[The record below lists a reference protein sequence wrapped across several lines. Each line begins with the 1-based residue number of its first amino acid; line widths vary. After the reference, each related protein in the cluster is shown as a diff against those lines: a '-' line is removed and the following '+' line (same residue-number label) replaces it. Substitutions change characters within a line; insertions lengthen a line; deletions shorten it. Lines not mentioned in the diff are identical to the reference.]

1 MLCTLANEAKSGNK
15 DAMAQII
22 EKFNPLLKKY
32 SRKLEYEDAYND
44 LVLFFI
50 ELIYKIP
57 DQIIASFND
66 GKLVKYIS
74 ICIKNHHYYLL
85 KKNTFSVNEINISEM
100 SDEQKY
106 YLESSSSVIDE
117 SNAENIFFI
126 LKDFLAPN
134 ELQIIILIYYFGYTS
149 AEIARKEKTTR
160 QAVNQL
166 KQRALHKIKKN
177 FYKDL

>member
-1 MLCTLANEAKSGNK
+1 MLCVLARNAKYGDR
-15 DAMAQII
+15 DAALKMIQQ
-22 EKFNPLLKKY
+22 FQPLLQKY
-32 SRKLEYEDAYND
+32 SRKLGYEDAYND

-85 KKNTFSVNEINISEM
+85 KKNIFSVNEINISEM

-134 ELQIIILIYYFGYTS
+134 ELQIC
-149 AEIARKEKTTR
+149 
-160 QAVNQL
+160 
-166 KQRALHKIKKN
+166 
-177 FYKDL
+177 